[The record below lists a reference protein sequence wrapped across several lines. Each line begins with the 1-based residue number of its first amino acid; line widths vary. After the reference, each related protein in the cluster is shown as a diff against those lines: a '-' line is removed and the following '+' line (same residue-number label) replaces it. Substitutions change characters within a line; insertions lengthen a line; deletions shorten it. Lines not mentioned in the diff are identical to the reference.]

1 MRGSRV
7 CRWKVNVTQI
17 NYIKGDATAPIGDDN
32 RIIAHVCNDIGG
44 WGRGFVLA
52 LSRRWPEPEKA
63 FRDWYAAQNNFAL
76 GETQIVQV
84 EPSLFV
90 ANMIGQRDIKR
101 KSTPQGALPPIRYDA
116 IRNCLAQLAIE
127 ARSRNASVHMPRIGC
142 GLAGGKW
149 ENIEPLINE
158 TLLTEKIPV
167 FVYDF
172 E

>member
-1 MRGSRV
+1 MS
-7 CRWKVNVTQI
+7 KITYLN
-17 NYIKGDATAPIGDDN
+17 GDATAPIGNDT

-44 WGRGFVLA
+44 WGRGFVIA

-84 EPSLFV
+84 EPGLFV

-101 KSTPQGALPPIRYDA
+101 KSTPQTSPPPVRYDA

-127 ARSRNASVHMPRIGC
+127 ARSRNASVHMPRIAC

-149 ENIEPLINE
+149 EKVEPLIE
-158 TLLTEKIPV
+158 ATLLVEDIPV